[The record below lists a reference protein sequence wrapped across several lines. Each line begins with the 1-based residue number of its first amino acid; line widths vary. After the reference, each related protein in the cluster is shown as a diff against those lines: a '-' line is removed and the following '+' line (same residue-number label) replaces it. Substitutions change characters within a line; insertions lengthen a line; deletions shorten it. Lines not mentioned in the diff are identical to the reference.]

1 MFMIAVISR
10 QCSFPNTGCVINCVV
25 PITAEKA
32 AYSALHEVHKIQSL
46 YCSLHFTR
54 TGSVTAQQ
62 ISKSADIAD
71 IASAGKRE
79 HI

>member
-1 MFMIAVISR
+1 MFMIAVIS
-10 QCSFPNTGCVINCVV
+10 QECSFPNTGCVINCVV
-25 PITAEKA
+25 PSTAEKA
-32 AYSALHEVHKIQSL
+32 AYSVHEVHKIQSL
-46 YCSLHFTR
+46 YCSLNFTR

-71 IASAGKRE
+71 ITSAGKRE